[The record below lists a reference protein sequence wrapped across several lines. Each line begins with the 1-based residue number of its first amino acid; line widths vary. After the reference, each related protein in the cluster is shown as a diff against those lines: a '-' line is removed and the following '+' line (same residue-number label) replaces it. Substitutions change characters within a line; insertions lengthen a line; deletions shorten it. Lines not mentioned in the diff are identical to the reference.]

1 MMHPA
6 ECDGTQNFFLVPVLF
21 SGTNFFRDRYQYHPK
36 KGRILGK
43 KVDILVH
50 YITIV
55 FQLWQNSRHREGPG
69 CHTLASRQTLRCEAY
84 SPLLPEKV
92 LTDSLILV
100 VLCKLHLFHFFHVLV
115 VFFYFNMQIQI
126 INYLFLSEI
135 SIPILLNCGMF
146 LLN

>member
-1 MMHPA
+1 MRAQQGQKVRRSDSRLQGAYLCTA

-36 KGRILGK
+36 KGEFSGK

-100 VLCKLHLFHFFHVLV
+100 VLCKLHLFHFFPC
-115 VFFYFNMQIQI
+115 FGCIF
-126 INYLFLSEI
+126 I
-135 SIPILLNCGMF
+135 SICRYRS
-146 LLN
+146 